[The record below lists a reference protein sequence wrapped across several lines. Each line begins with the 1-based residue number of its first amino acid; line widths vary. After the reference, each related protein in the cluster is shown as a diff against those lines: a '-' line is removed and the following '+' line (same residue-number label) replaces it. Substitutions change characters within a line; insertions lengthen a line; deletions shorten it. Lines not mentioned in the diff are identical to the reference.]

1 VINICGVILGSY
13 LTVNGAVAWK
23 RAGFAIEG
31 KFAAY
36 QTGMSAFLGIV
47 AGLGLLGYTLWNVFI
62 AAKEKMMDPNTPVY
76 ETSRKDITRSW
87 G

>member
-1 VINICGVILGSY
+1 
-13 LTVNGAVAWK
+13 
-23 RAGFAIEG
+23 
-31 KFAAY
+31 
-36 QTGMSAFLGIV
+36 MSAFLGIV